1 MSDIEKEIADAIRE
15 KKIITRTKGE
25 RVYVFEYQWFLQW
38 KKYMAEKYQIEITL
52 NNEKNIDKKVLKDPS
67 KMQKNSK
74 IKRPG
79 IVKNSILLADNSV
92 ELKYDLVEFRD
103 FIFLPR
109 WLSESILS
117 IYKASPPIKKTYP

>member
-52 NNEKNIDKKVLKDPS
+52 NNQKNIDKKVLKDPS

-117 IYKASPPIKKTYP
+117 IYKANPPIKKTYP